1 MPESAALP
9 RVTVALALALAL
21 AGCSSNDKKPQ
32 TLPTMASP
40 SVSRSPTPS
49 PSMSPGAT
57 AESVKA
63 FIKSYYDEINRA
75 IETGNANVLR
85 TMSVPACSCRQLA
98 DFIEHGNGGPNVT
111 GGRFAVV
118 SVRPHDVTSQLAKAE
133 VTYDVGAAE
142 IRNASGGLVKRLPA
156 FKAARDDLSLVR
168 ENDKWIIAEV
178 VELTQ

>member
-40 SVSRSPTPS
+40 NVSRSPTPS

-75 IETGNANVLR
+75 IRTGDVTKLAEYS
-85 TMSVPACSCRQLA
+85 TPACPCRRLVA
-98 DFIEHGNGGPNVT
+98 SIREKSSGASIR
-111 GGRFAVV
+111 GGRFTLR
-118 SVRPHDVTSQLAKAE
+118 SVAPHDVTATLAGAQVLYDVEKAE
-133 VTYDVGAAE
+133 VVKSDGRVVETIEAA
-142 IRNASGGLVKRLPA
+142 PD
-156 FKAARDDLSLVR
+156 ARDDISMVRYQGRWLVS
-168 ENDKWIIAEV
+168 NILILK
-178 VELTQ
+178 